1 MSTIAPTP
9 APRAPR
15 GHWLLSWPGGAL
27 LIHRRGAAAGA
38 LLCAVGVVIAYVSLA
53 AGSAWLSPAQVL
65 SALAGT
71 GDPLNAFLLQELR
84 GPRLAAG
91 FLSGMALGVGGCLLQ
106 TLARNRLATPGI
118 IGIDDGAAAFA
129 VASIVAVPTSLAPP
143 MLALA
148 GASTAAA
155 LAFGL
160 GGGGAR
166 GYRFIIVGI
175 ALGALFGAVTNFMLA
190 RADIDSA
197 NLAYPWT
204 VGSLN
209 ARAPSTVL
217 LLALC
222 LAVCLPAAKLMGRQ
236 LQLLRFSETV
246 AVGLGSRV
254 RRIRIGVLIITVALT
269 ATAVSV
275 AGPIGLVSL
284 AAPEIARH
292 LIRNQGVPIFTA
304 GIAGAS
310 LMMAADWVGR
320 SVFAPV
326 EVPVGIITAIVGG
339 PYLLWIL
346 LREPRRTGT

>member
-1 MSTIAPTP
+1 
-9 APRAPR
+9 
-15 GHWLLSWPGGAL
+15 
-27 LIHRRGAAAGA
+27 
-38 LLCAVGVVIAYVSLA
+38 
-53 AGSAWLSPAQVL
+53 SP
-65 SALAGT
+65 LAGT

-246 AVGLGSRV
+246 AIGLGSRV
-254 RRIRIGVLIITVALT
+254 RCVRIGVLIITVALT

-284 AAPEIARH
+284 A
-292 LIRNQGVPIFTA
+292 
-304 GIAGAS
+304 
-310 LMMAADWVGR
+310 
-320 SVFAPV
+320 
-326 EVPVGIITAIVGG
+326 
-339 PYLLWIL
+339 
-346 LREPRRTGT
+346 